1 MQIVVAA
8 VGKLK
13 ERYWR
18 EAQAE
23 YLKRLSAYA
32 RIEVTEVDHAAASK
46 TSDAE
51 IEVAKQTEA
60 TRIGALLRD
69 RDGVVALD
77 RGGRT
82 FSSEAWAQ
90 QYQQLQGE
98 SFGRLVFLLGG
109 SHGLT
114 QDLVTRASCCWS
126 FGPATFP
133 HELAR
138 IMLLEQLYRGERI
151 LRGEP
156 YHK

>member
-1 MQIVVAA
+1 MQILVAA

-13 ERYWR
+13 EPYWR

-32 RIEVTEVDHAAASK
+32 RIEVTEVDHAASTKASA
-46 TSDAE
+46 AE
-51 IEVAKQTEA
+51 IETSMQTEA
-60 TRIGALLRD
+60 ARLGALLRD
-69 RDGVVALD
+69 RDGIVTLD
-77 RGGRT
+77 RGGRMYD
-82 FSSEAWAQ
+82 SEAWAQ
-90 QYQQLQGE
+90 QYERLQGG
-98 SFGRLVFLLGG
+98 SYGRLVFLVGG

-114 QDLVTRASCCWS
+114 QDLLQRSVCKWS

-138 IMLLEQLYRGERI
+138 VMLLEQLYRGEKI
-151 LRGEP
+151 LHGEP